1 MLVVSFS
8 TVSAYLQVPHLLQD
22 SRAVEDIPGVVED
35 IHDVVVEDSLDEEVA
50 EDNVVVAVEDTQVVQ
65 AGEEDVVHGVDME
78 VAVLLL
84 LVVVAVVV
92 VVAEVGSQHL
102 TSPSSNPEPPA
113 PN

>member
-1 MLVVSFS
+1 M
-8 TVSAYLQVPHLLQD
+8 PHLLQD
-22 SRAVEDIPGVVED
+22 SRAVEDIPGNVED

-50 EDNVVVAVEDTQVVQ
+50 EDNGVVAVEDTQVVQ

-84 LVVVAVVV
+84 LVVVV